1 MFITHND
8 AQLYAVS
15 FGSGLRTLLAI
26 GGWAGSWELWTNPFA
41 DLSRSWRTVAYDH
54 RGTGATLAPPES
66 ISLETMV
73 SDVFAVMDALE
84 VGECVLAAESAGAAV
99 ALQALLQHPQ
109 RFNGLVLVDGM
120 YFWPPRNEND
130 PFLLGLQK
138 NYPATINQF
147 VNNCLTEADGEA
159 VRRWGNQILMRSSQ
173 ESAIQLY
180 TCMAGVDLR
189 PQLSQIQ
196 HPTLILHGESDKIVP
211 LAASKWL
218 ATQLVD
224 CHLHV
229 VKGAG
234 HVPTVTHPQEVAQQ
248 INRFF
253 EHHLS

>member
-8 AQLYAVS
+8 AQLYTVS
-15 FGSGLRTLLAI
+15 FGSGLRTLLGL

-54 RGTGATLAPPES
+54 RGTGATVAPAES

-84 VGECVLAAESAGAAV
+84 IDRCVLAAESAGAAV
-99 ALQALLQHPQ
+99 ALQAALRHPQ
-109 RFNGLVLVDGM
+109 RFSGLVLVDGM
-120 YFWPPRNEND
+120 YFWPPLNEND
-130 PFLLGLQK
+130 PFLRGLIS
-138 NYPATINQF
+138 NYSATISQF
-147 VNNCLTEADGEA
+147 VDNCLTESDGEA
-159 VRRWGNQILMRSSQ
+159 VHRWGRQILMRAPQ

-180 TCMAGVDLR
+180 KCMAGVDLR
-189 PQLSQIQ
+189 PHLHEIM

-211 LAASKWL
+211 LVASEWL
-218 ATQLVD
+218 STQLTD

-253 EHHLS
+253 EQHLS

>member
-8 AQLYAVS
+8 AQLYTVS
-15 FGSGLRTLLAI
+15 FGSSIRTLLGL

-54 RGTGATLAPPES
+54 RGTGATIVPAES

-73 SDVFAVMDALE
+73 SDVFAVMD
-84 VGECVLAAESAGAAV
+84 
-99 ALQALLQHPQ
+99 PQ
-109 RFNGLVLVDGM
+109 RFSGLVLIDGM
-120 YFWPPRNEND
+120 YFWPPANADD
-130 PFLLGLQK
+130 PFLAGLQN
-138 NYPATINQF
+138 NYPATISQF
-147 VNNCLTEADGEA
+147 VDNCLTEADSDA
-159 VRRWGNQILMRSSQ
+159 VRRWGNQILMRSPQ

-189 PQLSQIQ
+189 PQLNQIL
-196 HPTLILHGESDKIVP
+196 HPTLILHGEADKIVP
-211 LAASKWL
+211 LASSKWL
-218 ATQLVD
+218 STQLVD

-253 EHHLS
+253 EQHLI